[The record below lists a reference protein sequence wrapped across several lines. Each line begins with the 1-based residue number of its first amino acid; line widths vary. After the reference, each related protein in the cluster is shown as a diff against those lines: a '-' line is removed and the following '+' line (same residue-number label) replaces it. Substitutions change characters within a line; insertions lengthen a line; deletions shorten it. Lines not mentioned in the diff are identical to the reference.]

1 MDIKLPKGTKDI
13 LLAEAEAYEQVESAL
28 INVAKLFSYAA
39 IRTPIFEH
47 TELFTRSVGDSS
59 DIVRKEMYTFT
70 DKGDR
75 SLSLRPEMTA
85 GVIRSVV
92 ENKLDVTADLPL
104 KLYYV
109 PLFDTKDPNLVA
121 FVNSTN
127 LVLKISA
134 SLHLFR

>member
-13 LLAEAEAYEQVESAL
+13 FLAEAEAFEQVESAL
-28 INVAKLFSYAA
+28 INVAKMFSYAS

-92 ENKLDVTADLPL
+92 EN
-104 KLYYV
+104 
-109 PLFDTKDPNLVA
+109 
-121 FVNSTN
+121 
-127 LVLKISA
+127 
-134 SLHLFR
+134 